1 MKKIVKHFS
10 FLTTLVA
17 LFALLTVA
25 AYADETPKTPD
36 VVFATE
42 TQLTVYVDN
51 QWSSTLSGSY
61 GFGDTATL
69 TAPAVSGKNFS
80 HWTADGSIVSYDKS
94 LKLTMNAHTTLYA
107 VYANAAPTA
116 KPVAGFTSIT
126 RTNDGGSIS
135 FQAIAYPN
143 DGTVSAAGIVYSA
156 TATGNALEIGGTGVT
171 NVNAVKLTGSETS
184 GTMPQSVLDGNNCWM
199 LQITPTSAS
208 TVYHARA
215 YVTVGG
221 ETAYGDVKDV
231 KLSDLSSGI
240 SLIANPGSIDPETDL
255 DKALEGLKICTVT
268 FDPNGGVGEATTQAF
283 ISGQSATLNANT
295 FTRSGYTFNGWS
307 TNQNG
312 GGTTYT
318 DGQTMTITA
327 DTTLYAQWSSNYSGG
342 GNGGNGGGGGSSS
355 SGSSSSSSS
364 SDSSATTTT
373 TKDNTSNPDAST
385 TNGTATI
392 TTTKN
397 ADGSTTAKTTETA
410 TKTSEDGS
418 KTEVKAESTTTTKS
432 NSYCT
437 TTAATTSTETA
448 TTTAADG
455 TKTVTETKTESKET
469 LNKSGN
475 GTVEA
480 KTTETVKDANGNVT
494 STTVTESKGTVETA
508 TDGTKTTTTTN
519 TAVTTD
525 AAGNTT
531 TVVTTEKA
539 TETKD
544 GNTGK
549 VVSDESGKVV
559 SVEAKVSETA
569 AQSAAKSGEAV
580 TLPVTVTAAQSAAEA
595 TPVAITVPKDAE
607 SVKVEIPVKDVK
619 PGTVAIIV
627 HEDGTEEIV
636 KTSTTSE
643 GGVVLA
649 LEAGA
654 SVKVVD
660 NTKTFNDVS
669 GSEWYAGNVAWAS
682 SREVMQGV
690 GNNTFAPNA
699 DTNRAMVTQIL
710 YNLDDGKASGAVP
723 TFNDVSANDWYADS
737 VAWAVENGVAR
748 GEGASFGAND
758 PVTREQLAVMLY
770 NYAGK
775 KGYDV
780 STKGD
785 ISRFADNGSTSA
797 WASDAMAWAVGVGI
811 INGTRDANGTANL
824 NPQGN
829 ASRAQV
835 TAMTER
841 FCQKTAK

>member
-1 MKKIVKHFS
+1 MAVV
-10 FLTTLVA
+10 L
-17 LFALLTVA
+17 ALLMALAVGAWATGNA
-25 AYADETPKTPD
+25 NKADLNLVLAP
-36 VVFATE
+36 E
-42 TQLTVYVDN
+42 TQLDVYVDGT
-51 QWSSTLSGSY
+51 WSGELSDTY
-61 GFGDTATL
+61 AYGDTATL
-69 TAPAVSGKNFS
+69 SAPAASGGKNFS
-80 HWTADGSIVSYDKS
+80 HWTADGSIVSYS
-94 LKLTMNAHTTLYA
+94 NPLKLTMNAHTTLYA
-107 VYANAAPTA
+107 VYANSVTA

-126 RTNDGGSIS
+126 RTNDGKSIS
-135 FQAIAYPN
+135 FQAIAS
-143 DGTVSAAGIVYSA
+143 GTSAGIVYST
-156 TATGNALEIGGTGVT
+156 TATGNNLKIDGTGVT
-171 NVNAVKLTGSETS
+171 KVEAAPLTDSTT
-184 GTMPQSVLDGNNCWM
+184 TMPDSVLDANNCWM
-199 LQITPTSAS
+199 LQITPTDSS

-215 YVTVGG
+215 YVTVDG
-221 ETAYGDVKDV
+221 TTTYGDVKDV
-231 KLSDLSSGI
+231 KLSDLQSGV
-240 SLIANPGSIDPETDL
+240 SLTANLDGIDPQTEQDL
-255 DKALEGLKICTVT
+255 TNTLADLANSMRTVT
-268 FDPNGGVGEATTQAF
+268 FDANGGIGTMAPQGVVSGTATK
-283 ISGQSATLNANT
+283 LNANT
-295 FTRSGYTFNGWS
+295 FTREGYTFNGWS
-307 TNQNG
+307 TNKNG

-318 DGQTMTITA
+318 DGQSVTLTA
-327 DTTLYAQWSSNYSGG
+327 DTTLYAQWKSNSNNNVTPTGG
-342 GNGGNGGGGGSSS
+342 GGGGGGGGGSSS
-355 SGSSSSSSS
+355 SGSSDS
-364 SDSSATTTT
+364 SDSSTTTTTT

-385 TNGTATI
+385 TNGTATV

-410 TKTSEDGS
+410 TKASEDGS
-418 KTEVKAESTTTTKS
+418 KTEVKAETTTTTKS
-432 NSYCT
+432 NADGT

-455 TKTVTETKTESKET
+455 TKTVTETKTEAKET

-480 KTTETVKDANGNVT
+480 KTTETVKDANGKVT

-525 AAGNTT
+525 AAGNKT

-544 GNTGK
+544 GNTSK

-569 AQSAAKSGEAV
+569 AESAAKSGEAV

-607 SVKVEIPVKDVK
+607 SVKVEIPVEDVK

-627 HEDGTEEIV
+627 REDGSEEIV
-636 KTSTTSE
+636 KTSTTSA

-660 NTKTFNDVS
+660 NTKTFNDVD

-682 SREVMQGV
+682 SREVMNGI

-710 YNLDDGKASGAVP
+710 YNLDDGKANGTIP
-723 TFNDVSANDWYADS
+723 TFSDVSANDWYADS

-780 STKGD
+780 SAKGD
-785 ISRFADNGSTSA
+785 TSRFADNGSTSA
-797 WASDAMAWAVGVGI
+797 WATDAMAWAVGVGI